1 METTTMASVVV
12 LVVAG
17 LAGLGFFLASLYSA
31 NRKVEK
37 YLLERGATDVAI
49 HYELFDLDRDTA
61 TFTVR
66 YTGISG
72 DRRQTSCKI
81 RHVFLLFDDVIYWS
95 NPLEMDLLHVEQPNT
110 SWKTSRPEPMRAS
123 RQEERE

>member
-12 LVVAG
+12 LAVAA

-31 NRKVEK
+31 NRKVEE
-37 YLLERGATDVAI
+37 YLLERGATDVAV

-72 DRRQTSCKI
+72 ERRESRCKI

-95 NPLEMDLLHVEQPNT
+95 NPTEMDLRHVEQPNT
-110 SWKTSRPEPMRAS
+110 SWKTSRPAPMRAS
-123 RQEERE
+123 RRKDQE